1 MTNMTQESLAALVA
15 VSKKFDGFT
24 GAAGGRNEARL
35 RANLAA
41 FVAGSPKFFGGQIH
55 EMRESGAVNRDLVAN
70 CERVLA
76 AYRRGIA
83 DLVADAPIAAFELA
97 AKKYAAMAA
106 TIVAAVCE
114 SRRRETAA
122 ENAVREARLAA
133 LRARRDFW
141 NAKLA
146 EVRRREAV
154 VAAAASAA
162 VPVGS

>member
-106 TIVAAVCE
+106 TIAAAPVLHEARRRHAAEMVAAK
-114 SRRRETAA
+114 AA
-122 ENAVREARLAA
+122 RIGRAVDAVRAWTFESTPA
-133 LRARRDFW
+133 
-141 NAKLA
+141 
-146 EVRRREAV
+146 
-154 VAAAASAA
+154 
-162 VPVGS
+162 